1 MSEAIQHLKTL
12 RQRDIVL
19 FTVSAILLPD
29 TLATVA
35 AMGASSL
42 TWWVLLGVV
51 FLLPFG
57 LISAEMGCTYPE
69 QGGIYAWVR
78 DAFGGRWASRV
89 TWCYWINVTV
99 WIPAIYVLCAG
110 IFNQLFGLGGDL
122 SVQIAIAVSLTWL
135 TVAVNIV
142 TLRIGKWIPNAG
154 GIVKMFLF
162 AGIIIGAARFLAGNE
177 MANPITRE
185 SLIPRLGDG
194 LEFLPAII
202 YGMLGFELV
211 SAGSEEMRD
220 PARDVPRAILYSGAT
235 VLLLYVLGTIAIL
248 AALPAAE
255 INLVEGLV
263 EALRI
268 FFGDLAAGGV
278 LVMALGIA
286 TLFAVFSSGTTWA
299 LGSNRAAA
307 EASLEGELP
316 RYFGVETQSAG
327 TPLGAAVMMGIVST
341 TILVCYGLFAGSN
354 QDLFWE
360 LFAFSGVLFLLPYVG
375 MMLAFL
381 RLRQMDPDRHR
392 PYRVP
397 GGTPVAVILGW
408 LCVLILGLA
417 MFLFMYTPGS
427 GPKWAVIGGVVALLV
442 LGEWVIRAAESH
454 RPGAAHAGI

>member
-1 MSEAIQHLKTL
+1 
-12 RQRDIVL
+12 
-19 FTVSAILLPD
+19 
-29 TLATVA
+29 
-35 AMGASSL
+35 
-42 TWWVLLGVV
+42 
-51 FLLPFG
+51 
-57 LISAEMGCTYPE
+57 
-69 QGGIYAWVR
+69 
-78 DAFGGRWASRV
+78 
-89 TWCYWINVTV
+89 
-99 WIPAIYVLCAG
+99 
-110 IFNQLFGLGGDL
+110 
-122 SVQIAIAVSLTWL
+122 
-135 TVAVNIV
+135 
-142 TLRIGKWIPNAG
+142 
-154 GIVKMFLF
+154 
-162 AGIIIGAARFLAGNE
+162 
-177 MANPITRE
+177 
-185 SLIPRLGDG
+185 
-194 LEFLPAII
+194 
-202 YGMLGFELV
+202 
-211 SAGSEEMRD
+211 MRD

-278 LVMALGIA
+278 LVMALGVA

-316 RYFGVETQSAG
+316 RYFGVETQGAG

-427 GPKWAVIGGVVALLV
+427 GPKWAVIGGVVVLLV